1 MVTQGGISFVYQ
13 AHWQKLLA
21 RDPSNTQRRQC
32 HDMNTLL
39 SAQPWP
45 YPFWIAHRGAG
56 NLAPENTLAAFE
68 RGASLGFAMFECD
81 VQLSADGVPFL
92 LHDLHLSRTTNGQ
105 GLAAD
110 QTWAHLQGLD
120 AGGWHGSA
128 HTGLGLLRLDQLA
141 HWGMP
146 RGLAFNLEIKPA
158 PGRASVCGA
167 AVARAA
173 LELWSDGT
181 PLPLLSSFSAEA
193 LQAAQEAAPDLP
205 RAWLIDAT
213 SPLDWQKASDLGC
226 AAVVLHHSLCSASVI
241 AQAHRQGLRTWAYTV
256 NDAGRAE
263 QLQQWGIDGIITD
276 AVQAFRPAK
285 NA

>member
-1 MVTQGGISFVYQ
+1 MLTQGGISFGYQ

-21 RDPSNTQRRQC
+21 PDPSSTQRRQC
-32 HDMNTLL
+32 FAMSPLLNT
-39 SAQPWP
+39 SPWP

-56 NLAPENTLAAFE
+56 NLAPKNTLAAFE
-68 RGASLGFAMFECD
+68 RGANLGFAMFECD

-120 AGGWHGSA
+120 AGGWHSSA
-128 HTGLGLLRLDQLA
+128 HTGQGLLRLDQLS

-158 PGRASVCGA
+158 LGRGSECGA

-173 LELWSDGT
+173 KDLWAGSAS
-181 PLPLLSSFSAEA
+181 PPLLSSFSAQA

-205 RAWLIDAT
+205 RAWLLDAA
-213 SPLDWQKASDLGC
+213 SLLDWQKASDLGC
-226 AAVVLHHSLCSASVI
+226 AAVVLHHSLCNENVI
-241 AQAHRQGLRTWAYTV
+241 AQAHHQGLRALAYTV
-256 NDAGRAE
+256 NDAERAE

-276 AVQAFRPAK
+276 AVQAFKPAK
-285 NA
+285 SA